1 MKIEYEKRG
10 KKREWK
16 NKENKS
22 RIRIGSRGKENSSS
36 SISFTS
42 LQGRGIKLNND
53 IQDKFKRQRIE

>member
-1 MKIEYEKRG
+1 MKKEGKRG
-10 KKREWK
+10 NGKIKKINRG
-16 NKENKS
+16 S
-22 RIRIGSRGKENSSS
+22 GSRGKENSSS